1 MRRLVATCALV
12 TALPLGAC
20 GSGEERLGDAAAAQ
34 TSPATQAVSTITG
47 EYRDELA
54 TICKRKGKSIRRW
67 ISQIDDVSIAQT
79 GTLQTAAWLAA
90 RDLGKL
96 IKALEGVPAPD
107 PEAESAARAITER
120 LDELRE
126 TQQTI
131 ADTIEQ
137 AALSGSPAQMQ
148 LQMESVI
155 TRVENV
161 PIQTEALVEVA
172 EQAGVEPC
180 GIFKPRD

>member
-1 MRRLVATCALV
+1 CDLCARHGAPPRRLRLRRGAT
-12 TALPLGAC
+12 G
-20 GSGEERLGDAAAAQ
+20 GRAAQ

-96 IKALEGVPAPD
+96 IEALEGVPAPD

-126 TQQTI
+126 TQQTT

-137 AALSGSPAQMQ
+137 AAL
-148 LQMESVI
+148 
-155 TRVENV
+155 
-161 PIQTEALVEVA
+161 
-172 EQAGVEPC
+172 
-180 GIFKPRD
+180 